1 MKTCGIL
8 AIVLLSAS
16 LALADDATEKDLTIL
31 RLKKIIAEQSLDRL
45 LEYENV
51 REYER
56 IRANR
61 EKLLREIEDLEKRIK
76 EGKTNEK

>member
-1 MKTCGIL
+1 
-8 AIVLLSAS
+8 VLLSAS